1 MGVWGRRGGVVAGV
15 LVAGVAVAG
24 CGSVDVAGAPVEREV
39 FAFQGRELVVDSVG
53 SDLVVGAGDVED
65 VRVERQVG
73 GWGVG
78 GSGPEARWE
87 LVDGRLRIRVECDGI
102 ASGCGA
108 VHRVLVPRDVA
119 VSVTGEDGDVAVE
132 GFATAV
138 KVRSDNGDVRVSKV
152 SGALDIGS
160 DNGDVRAE
168 DGLGSGEVVV
178 RSDNGD
184 VRLSFGV
191 VPRRVDVAGDNG
203 DLTVTLPRAEYEVSG
218 SSGNGDRN
226 IDVPVREGSGRKV
239 SLRSDNGDVTVRTA
253 N

>member
-65 VRVERQVG
+65 VRVERQVD

-138 KVRSDNGDVRVSKV
+138 K
-152 SGALDIGS
+152 
-160 DNGDVRAE
+160 
-168 DGLGSGEVVV
+168 V